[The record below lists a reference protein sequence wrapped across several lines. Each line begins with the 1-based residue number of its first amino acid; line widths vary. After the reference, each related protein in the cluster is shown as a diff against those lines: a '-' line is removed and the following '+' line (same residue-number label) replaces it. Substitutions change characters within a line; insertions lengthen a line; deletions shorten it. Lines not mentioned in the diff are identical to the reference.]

1 MIGPTFFQEHAVFPW
16 FKGEQGF
23 FRGYVYDE
31 QNKRLV
37 DGEAWNWVNE
47 QLNQERYALNGAFAF
62 VRKETDVW
70 LLLADVCRSFPILFS
85 HHASGWN
92 IGDDGWSMK
101 EKLGLRK
108 DEDQAFHFESFSF
121 CLHHATPWKGLSQI
135 QAGERVW
142 LKSDGSMRNE
152 EAANATPSTI
162 GFEEANAKMMDR
174 LLSEDIDGNYV
185 VPLSGGWDS
194 RHLLVNLLKAGI
206 KNVVTY
212 TYGHPDSSEVRT
224 AQGIAQKMNVKNY
237 FVHYTPELLDQL
249 WEVRG
254 NEFLRYASQGI
265 ASPQEQ
271 EFFALLQLT
280 QQGKLKKGDVILPG
294 YCGDLPAGSYVM
306 SDVNPRHQATA
317 TAIRRWLKDRHLVF
331 ARGTTMEQKLLNTI
345 YALVE
350 PSTDMTYAEWN
361 ESHERWFIREK
372 VSKYV
377 LNGLRTFEFFGM
389 EWRLP
394 LWDAEWLA
402 YSYGCTFEQRQN
414 RSYFKRQCNELLFEP
429 LQIAHPIH
437 DQPNDWKVNVKLAL
451 KEVIPSKWLL
461 KWTQLRFKK
470 ADLDNTNGSHLVSA
484 IKKKSVKTLEWPS
497 SSVNPYLAAYI
508 WQSMD

>member
-1 MIGPTFFQEHAVFPW
+1 MSSQTFFQQHNVFPW
-16 FKGEQGF
+16 FNGNEGF
-23 FRGYVYDE
+23 FRGYVYNDQNMRLLDE
-31 QNKRLV
+31 
-37 DGEAWNWVNE
+37 EAWNWVND
-47 QLNQERYALNGAFAF
+47 QLNQNQLTCNGAFVF
-62 VRKETDVW
+62 VRKEADGW
-70 LLLADVCRSFPILFS
+70 LLLSDVSRSFPVLFS
-85 HHASGWN
+85 YQKNGWY
-92 IGDDGWSMK
+92 IGDDGWIMK
-101 EKLGLRK
+101 EKLDLKK

-135 QAGERVW
+135 QAGEMVW
-142 LKSDGSMRNE
+142 LKSDGTMRIE
-152 EAANATPSTI
+152 EPAVSTYSNISFEQANTH
-162 GFEEANAKMMDR
+162 MMDR
-174 LLSEDIDGNYV
+174 LLNEKIEGNYI

-194 RHLLVNLLKAGI
+194 RHLLANLLKAGI

-212 TYGHPDSSEVRT
+212 TYGHPDSSEVKT
-224 AQGIAQKMNVKNY
+224 AQGIAQQLNVKNY

-249 WEVRG
+249 WEGRG
-254 NEFLRYASQGI
+254 NDFLRYASQGI

-306 SDVNPRHQATA
+306 SEVNPKHHATA
-317 TAIRRWLKDRHLVF
+317 KTIRRWIKDRHLVF
-331 ARGTTMEQKLLNTI
+331 ARGTQMEDVLLNTI
-345 YALVE
+345 YSLVE
-350 PSTDMTYAEWN
+350 PSNAMTYAEWN

-377 LNGLRTFEFFGM
+377 INGLRTFEFFGL

-402 YSYGCTFEQRQN
+402 YSYGCTFEQRKN
-414 RSYFKRQCNELLFEP
+414 RSHFKRQCNALLFEP

-451 KEVIPSKWLL
+451 KEVIPSQWLI

-470 ADLDNTNGSHLVSA
+470 ADLDNTNGSHLVYT
-484 IKKKSVKTLEWPS
+484 IKKKGLQTREWPS
-497 SSVNPYLAAYI
+497 TSVNPYVAAYV
-508 WQSMD
+508 WQLLD